1 MTNVQF
7 LSASMS
13 HIYLIISDDDIFKIT
28 QERFL
33 KFHHINDHQSKK
45 YGYYRYDESLCQTIQ
60 DDVYCIHHQLIEL
73 LDNYS
78 KQSKQLFFARF
89 LLLHKNNEH
98 DMFHFSLEK
107 INKHDYFKLKILDN
121 HSPLKLNTLY
131 QMP

>member
-1 MTNVQF
+1 
-7 LSASMS
+7 MS

-33 KFHHINDHQSKK
+33 KFHHIND
-45 YGYYRYDESLCQTIQ
+45 
-60 DDVYCIHHQLIEL
+60 HQLIEL

-107 INKHDYFKLKILDN
+107 IDKHDYFKLKILDN